1 MNLTF
6 QELMEE
12 LYNVDEVTLLEM
24 LDITSEELVNTFR
37 DKVEENQ
44 EDLQQF
50 VIDNNKGYN
59 TYDYSNN

>member
-24 LDITSEELVNTFR
+24 LDITSEEIVNTFR

-59 TYDYSNN
+59 TYDYSND

>member
-59 TYDYSNN
+59 TYDYSND